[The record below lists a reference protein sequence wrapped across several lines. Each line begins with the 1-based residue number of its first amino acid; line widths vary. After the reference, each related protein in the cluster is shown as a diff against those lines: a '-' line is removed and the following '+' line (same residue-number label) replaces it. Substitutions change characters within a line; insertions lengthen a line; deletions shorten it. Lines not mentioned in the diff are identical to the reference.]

1 VATSITHLVIF
12 VPRERAGGLPTF
24 EAAALTRII
33 GVLDL
38 AASITTAR

>member
-1 VATSITHLVIF
+1 MVTSITRRDL
-12 VPRERAGGLPTF
+12 RAAVSSRRLTDS
-24 EAAALTRII
+24 EAAALTQII